1 MKKLDLSIVAPLVVF
16 IFAVFSGFIIYR
28 AAWFGIDKHFSL
40 LAESFIHNDLFLNPN
55 NLPDGDYADFNGKQ
69 YLFFGPMPSIL
80 LMPFV
85 FLFGKNFPQI
95 NLSMASLA
103 VTYLAIWGLAR
114 KFKFT
119 KLDSF
124 WLANFFVF
132 GTVLY
137 FVGLIN
143 TSAYIVQAVATA
155 LAVLALFEY
164 FGKRRWLVIG
174 ILVAAAGA
182 TRLTLFGMVIFF
194 LLEIWRNRFGV
205 NLARSLAFLLLP
217 IFFSLIVLGLYNFRR
232 FGSVLETGYKL
243 NVSVLDKNYYNN
255 QLGWFSP
262 IHIPANLYILLIRA
276 PEPVKREVG
285 EFALEFPYLK
295 ANYLGMA
302 IWFTSPLFLY
312 LLLAKWEKFTF
323 SVIGGLI
330 ATSGPSLFYWGLG
343 AVQFGARYSLDFL
356 PLLFLILLTAFKK
369 GLPDFAKLLI
379 TLGIIFNCFYMSSI
393 WNSYP
398 LLDIFEYLD

>member
-1 MKKLDLSIVAPLVVF
+1 MKSFNLSYFAPLLVF

-40 LAESFIHNDLFLNPN
+40 LAQSFLQGDLFLSPN

-85 FLFGKNFPQI
+85 FVFGKNFPQMI
-95 NLSMASLA
+95 LSISSLI
-103 VTYLAIWGLAR
+103 VVFISIFLLCNKL
-114 KFKFT
+114 KFSRI
-119 KLDSF
+119 DSF
-124 WLANFFVF
+124 WLANFFTF
-132 GTVLY
+132 GTVLF

-143 TSAYIVQAVATA
+143 TSAYVVQTVAAA

-174 ILVAAAGA
+174 TLVAAASA

-194 LLEIWRNRFGV
+194 LLEIWRNRFRV

-217 IFFSLIVLGLYNFRR
+217 IFFSLVVLGLYNFRR
-232 FGSVLETGYKL
+232 FGSVFETGYKL

-262 IHIPANLYILLIRA
+262 IHIPANLYILLIKA

-323 SVIGGLI
+323 SVIGGLV
-330 ATSGPSLFYWGLG
+330 ATSLPSLFYWGLG